1 MPTDRIPKNGWL
13 VFSRV
18 TGEHQVVPPNLDSL
32 LIAWTGMRDR
42 AMIAW
47 TGMLDRARKLGSD
60 KAELV
65 LCYELGSQMQV
76 SISSSI
82 GDLVPLADG
91 PVQADSRSGKERTE

>member
-1 MPTDRIPKNGWL
+1 MKGKDKMPTDRIPKNGWL

-42 AMIAW
+42 A
-47 TGMLDRARKLGSD
+47 RKLGSD

-82 GDLVPLADG
+82 GDLVPLDDG

>member
-1 MPTDRIPKNGWL
+1 MKGKDKMPTDRIPKNGWL

-42 AMIAW
+42 
-47 TGMLDRARKLGSD
+47 TRKLGSD

-82 GDLVPLADG
+82 GDLVPLDDG

>member
-42 AMIAW
+42 A
-47 TGMLDRARKLGSD
+47 RKLGSD

-82 GDLVPLADG
+82 GDLVPLDDG